1 MTGHKSGM
9 NFGLQMFPLN
19 ITEPFLTQDSEGC
32 VLGFTDILGFKF
44 RLFVFLYFLSLYF
57 HNFYFKFSGILISCS
72 FIVCVECVYE
82 PALCGKPTCTKKLFV
97 VCLVKRFHSD
107 SKFSMGT
114 LKSNCV

>member
-1 MTGHKSGM
+1 MTFFSGHKIGM
-9 NFGLQMFPLN
+9 NFGLQMCPLN
-19 ITEPFLTQDSEGC
+19 ITEPFLTQDSEGSC

-82 PALCGKPTCTKKLFV
+82 ILYKIGETCSLLRLKKSL
-97 VCLVKRFHSD
+97 
-107 SKFSMGT
+107 G
-114 LKSNCV
+114 

>member
-9 NFGLQMFPLN
+9 NFGLQMCPLN

-57 HNFYFKFSGILISCS
+57 HNFTSSLVVYS
-72 FIVCVECVYE
+72 FRVVSLCVLSVCMKSYIR
-82 PALCGKPTCTKKLFV
+82 LGKPA
-97 VCLVKRFHSD
+97 VCSD
-107 SKFSMGT
+107 
-114 LKSNCV
+114 

>member
-1 MTGHKSGM
+1 MTAHKSGM
-9 NFGLQMFPLN
+9 NFGLQMCPLN
-19 ITEPFLTQDSEGC
+19 ITEPFLTQDSEGSC

-82 PALCGKPTCTKKLFV
+82 ILYKIGETCSLLRLKKSL
-97 VCLVKRFHSD
+97 
-107 SKFSMGT
+107 G
-114 LKSNCV
+114 